1 MPRFADQTE
10 IFRARK
16 PTDKPMNI
24 NGKSI
29 LGFLHRYYDFV
40 YRLFSIAKQTNFFI
54 KEETLKDICREFEV
68 PFDTLKEYRIVREQR
83 NNEYNLPSVYVQF
96 LSHLF
101 SDYAMPLHESVDKYR
116 VSIANYYTQL
126 LQEKEHN
133 KVNDLINSLVSEIEE
148 FSEIIENRT
157 RQLLK
162 ETRELKSNLSQIDY
176 LDKIRKASYW
186 IENYIIPL
194 NDILERENPHSVY
207 QELTRISDFASRQQY
222 EYPRFEIRNQFATLY
237 LYSKNIIDEV
247 LKNSAIISKELL
259 PLAERIKSESQIL
272 SGAIAYLEDIRQ
284 VALGLKKS
292 EELPQI
298 AFFENTRL
306 NHTLYSESFGQ
317 DAKFLCERLQESESF
332 VLQPTKNEV
341 SDTWFF
347 DLETKNYYKKKLV
360 QDLPI
365 DNFFQWCYNSLQAE
379 LQETAIQNINAE
391 KFFAISSLLFLDEE
405 FEKDFHIR
413 LETVFEPEKVEICL
427 ADLILEVP
435 KILLKILKK

>member
-1 MPRFADQTE
+1 
-10 IFRARK
+10 
-16 PTDKPMNI
+16 MNI

-29 LGFLHRYYDFV
+29 LGFLHRNYDFV
-40 YRLFSIAKQTNFFI
+40 HGLFSVAKQSNFFI
-54 KEETLKDICREFEV
+54 KEETLKDICREFAV
-68 PFDTLKEYRIVREQR
+68 SFDTLKEYRIVREQR

-101 SDYAMPLHESVDKYR
+101 SDFSMPLHESVDKYR

-157 RQLLK
+157 QQLLK

-176 LDKIRKASYW
+176 LEKAHKASYW
-186 IENYIIPL
+186 IDNYIIPL

-222 EYPRFEIRNQFATLY
+222 EYARFEIRKQFTTLY
-237 LYSKNIIDEV
+237 LHSKNIIDEV

-259 PLAERIKSESQIL
+259 PLAERIRSESQIL
-272 SGAIAYLEDIRQ
+272 TGAIAYLEDVRR
-284 VALGLKKS
+284 VALGLKKE
-292 EELPQI
+292 EELLQI
-298 AFFENTRL
+298 GFFENARL
-306 NHTLYSESFGQ
+306 KHTLYSESFGQ
-317 DAKFLCERLQESESF
+317 DAKFLWERLQEDDDF
-332 VLQPTKNEV
+332 VLQPIEKEV
-341 SDTWFF
+341 FDTWFF
-347 DLETKNYYKKKLV
+347 DLETKNHYKKKLI

-365 DNFFQWCYNSLQAE
+365 DNFFQWCYASLQTE
-379 LQETAIQNINAE
+379 FQETETQNINTE

-405 FEKDFHIR
+405 FEKDFQIQ
-413 LETVFEPEKVEICL
+413 LDTIFESEKVEICL

-435 KILLKILKK
+435 KIHLKTLTK